1 MTEAARTTR
10 IVPFGDAAVLVTLVA
25 ANEHDEAHIRRVHRL
40 AAAIRGMADPHL
52 GNPVPGATSV
62 LVGYDPR
69 ALDHTDAAARVRAAL
84 DAAMAEGEDVDRP
97 APAPPVELPT
107 RYGGSDGPD
116 LAEVAAAAGL
126 SERAVIEL
134 HASVDYVVAF
144 LGFAP
149 GFAYLSAVPPAI
161 ATPRR
166 ATPRERIPPGSV
178 GIADRRTAV
187 YPGGTPGGWQLVGRT
202 DVSVWDPR
210 REPPALLA
218 PGTRVRFVPVSR

>member
-1 MTEAARTTR
+1 MTDSPTSPR
-10 IVPFGDAAVLVTLVA
+10 IVPFGDAAILVTVDA
-25 ANEHDEAHIRRVHRL
+25 ADEHDAAHIRRIHRI
-40 AAAIRGMADPHL
+40 AAAIRELGGPHVD
-52 GNPVPGATSV
+52 NPVPGATSV

-69 ALDHTDAAARVRAAL
+69 ALDPTEAAASVSAAL
-84 DAAMAEGEDVDRP
+84 DAVAAGGEPPGARTA
-97 APAPPVELPT
+97 APLVELPT
-107 RYGGSDGPD
+107 HYGGSDGPD

-126 SERAVIEL
+126 SEQGVIEL
-134 HASVDYVVAF
+134 HASVEYVVAF

-149 GFAYLSAVPPAI
+149 GFAYLSAVPPTI

-166 ATPRERIPPGSV
+166 ATPRERVPAGSV

-202 DVSVWDPR
+202 DVTIWDAR

-218 PGTRVRFVPVSR
+218 PGTRVRFIPVGR

>member
-1 MTEAARTTR
+1 MTGGPPTSR
-10 IVPFGDAAVLVTLVA
+10 IVPFGDAAILVTVDA
-25 ANEHDEAHIRRVHRL
+25 TDEHDVAHIRRVHRL
-40 AAAIRGMADPHL
+40 AAAIRELGDPHL

-69 ALDHTDAAARVRAAL
+69 ALDSTEAAARVRSAL
-84 DAAMAEGEDVDRP
+84 DAVAGGEPQAERTRP
-97 APAPPVELPT
+97 PLVELPT

-116 LAEVAAAAGL
+116 LADLAAAAGL
-126 SERAVIEL
+126 SEQAVIEL
-134 HASVDYVVAF
+134 HASVEYVVAF

-149 GFAYLSAVPPAI
+149 GFAYLSAVPAAI

-166 ATPRERIPPGSV
+166 ATPRERIRAGSV

-202 DVSVWDPR
+202 DVGVWDAR
-210 REPPALLA
+210 RAPPALLA
-218 PGTRVRFVPVSR
+218 PGTLVRFVPLGR

>member
-1 MTEAARTTR
+1 MTGAARTTR
-10 IVPFGDAAVLVTLVA
+10 IVPFGDAAVLVTLDA
-25 ANEHDEAHIRRVHRL
+25 ADEHDERHIRRVHRL
-40 AAAIRGMADPHL
+40 AAAIRELADPHL

-62 LVGYDPR
+62 LLGYDPR
-69 ALDHTDAAARVRAAL
+69 ALDATEAAARVRAAL
-84 DAAMAEGEDVDRP
+84 DTAMADGDDRDRA
-97 APAPPVELPT
+97 APGPLVELPT

-116 LAEVAAAAGL
+116 LAEVASAAGL
-126 SERAVIEL
+126 SEQAVIEL

-149 GFAYLSAVPPAI
+149 GFAYLSAVPAAI

-166 ATPRERIPPGSV
+166 ATPRERIPAGSV

-202 DVSVWDPR
+202 DVSVWDAR
-210 REPPALLA
+210 RDTPALLA